1 MSDSERISIS
11 NGQLT
16 VPNNPEIHYI
26 EGDGI
31 GIDIT
36 PVMINVV
43 DSAVEKSYASER
55 RIRWSE
61 VLAGQKAFDATG
73 EWLPE
78 ETKQAMRDGLI
89 SIKGPLTTPVGGG
102 IRSLNVALRQQLD
115 LFACVRPV
123 RWFQGT
129 PSPVKD
135 PGAVDMIIFRE
146 NSEDVYAGIEWEAGS
161 EEVRKVIDFLQKEM
175 GVDKIRFPD
184 TAGLGIKPISK
195 EGTDRIV
202 RAAIKYAVDNDQAV
216 SYTHLTLPTK
226 RIV

>member
-1 MSDSERISIS
+1 MLRDMSDSERISIS

-16 VPNNPEIHYI
+16 VPNNPEINYI

-43 DSAVEKSYASER
+43 DSAVEKAYFGER
-55 RIRWSE
+55 RIHWSE

-78 ETKQAMRDGLI
+78 ETKQSMRDGLI

-123 RWFQGT
+123 RWFEGT

-161 EEVRKVIDFLQKEM
+161 DEVQRVIEFLQTEM

-195 EGTDRIV
+195 EGTARIV
-202 RAAIKYAVDNDQAV
+202 RAAI
-216 SYTHLTLPTK
+216 
-226 RIV
+226 